1 MNNYAKKTVAVA
13 TLGCKVNQYESA
25 AIAGLFRDRG
35 YSEVDFGTPA
45 SVYVINTCTVTHLS
59 DRKSRQLIRR
69 AMRVNPEAVMVVT
82 GCYAQTSPG
91 ELMAMPEVDLLV
103 GTSDRDRIVDL
114 VEATGKV
121 DTAVNAVSDI
131 EKVCSFEELPAPVGQ
146 GRVRAFLKIQEGC
159 RNFCSYC
166 IIPYSR
172 GPLRSRQ
179 PEAVLAEAETL
190 IAGGFKE
197 IVLTGIQT
205 GAYGVDLANNTNLSA
220 IIKKLLHLP
229 GLIRLRLSSIEP
241 NDLTPELIDL
251 MAQSQAFC
259 HHLHIPLQSG
269 SDRVLKL
276 MRRRYV
282 TADYALLLKTLR
294 EKIPDLAVTTDIMAG
309 FPGETEEDFDDAFK
323 FIESMA
329 FSGMHIFKYSPRR
342 GTPAAAFPN
351 QVEPRV
357 KEVRSQRLIT
367 LGEQLAHD
375 YAEKFTGKPLPILV
389 EQPFSDKEGYWEG
402 LTANYLRVIFPG
414 QEALRGEILDIIIEK
429 TGIQYH
435 MGRII

>member
-1 MNNYAKKTVAVA
+1 MKNDVKKTVAVA

-45 SVYVINTCTVTHLS
+45 GVYVINTCTVTHLS

-69 AMRVNPEAVMVVT
+69 AVRTNPEAILVVT

-103 GTSDRDRIVDL
+103 GTSDRNRIVDL
-114 VEATGKV
+114 VEASGK
-121 DTAVNAVSDI
+121 AAPVNAVSDI
-131 EKVCSFEELPAPVGQ
+131 EKACNYEELPAPVGQ

-166 IIPYSR
+166 IIPYAR
-172 GPLRSRQ
+172 GPLRSRR

-205 GAYGVDLANNTNLSA
+205 GAYGVDLENKTNLAA
-220 IIKKLLHLP
+220 IIEKLLHLP

-241 NDLTPELIDL
+241 NDLTSELIAL
-251 MAQSQAFC
+251 MEQSQVFC

-276 MRRRYV
+276 MRRRYLTV
-282 TADYALLLKTLR
+282 DYALLLKTLR
-294 EKIPDLAVTTDIMAG
+294 ERIPDLAVTTDIMAG
-309 FPGETEEDFDDAFK
+309 FPGETEEDFTHAFN
-323 FIESMA
+323 FVESMA
-329 FSGMHIFKYSPRR
+329 FSGMHVFKFSPRR

-357 KEVRSQRLIT
+357 KDRRSQRLIA
-367 LGEQLAHD
+367 LGEQLAQN
-375 YAEKFTGKPLPILV
+375 YAEKFTGMILPVLV
-389 EQPFSDKEGYWEG
+389 EQPFPDKDGYWEG
-402 LTANYLRVIFPG
+402 LTGNYLRVIFPG
-414 QEALRGEILDIIIEK
+414 QEALRGEIVDIIIEK
-429 TGIQYH
+429 TGIQYQK
-435 MGRII
+435 GRII